1 MSSGHSKL
9 PPGPRC
15 LLFALAIGAC
25 EPVDGEDTRGR
36 TETTTTTT
44 ATATATAATTTVT
57 PTIYLGTGIAAWQ
70 NLPEGGSIELIAGFQ
85 GGWHVDISVR
95 GEDLEPVDL
104 WLHYQAL
111 DPETEEPLS
120 FVTHAL
126 LSEDNII
133 RSDSGWSRL
142 GDRIVFDI
150 PGPDVVVDREIC
162 IVVTADSATWE
173 GENRRCVTIVDQ
185 EP

>member
-9 PPGPRC
+9 SLGPHC
-15 LLFALAIGAC
+15 LLFALAICAC
-25 EPVDGEDTRGR
+25 EPVDGPDSGEM
-36 TETTTTTT
+36 TTTT
-44 ATATATAATTTVT
+44 ATTMVAPA
-57 PTIYLGTGIAAWQ
+57 IDLGTGITAWQ
-70 NLPEGGSIELIAGFQ
+70 SLPEGGSLELIAGFQ

-95 GEDLEPVDL
+95 GEDLDPVDL

-126 LSEDNII
+126 LREDNIL
-133 RSDSGWSRL
+133 RSGDAWSRL
-142 GDRIVFDI
+142 GDRKVFDI
-150 PGPDVVVDREIC
+150 PAPVAVVDREIC
-162 IVVTADSATWE
+162 ILVTAESSTWT
-173 GENRRCVTIVDQ
+173 GEDRRCVTIVDQ